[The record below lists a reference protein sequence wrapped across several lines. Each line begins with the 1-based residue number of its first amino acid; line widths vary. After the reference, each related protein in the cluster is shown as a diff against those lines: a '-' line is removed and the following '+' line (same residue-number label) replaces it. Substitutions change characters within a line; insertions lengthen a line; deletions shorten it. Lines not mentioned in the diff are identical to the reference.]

1 MNLLPYTPWL
11 VWAFPI
17 VSSLL
22 VPLIARFSKKAR
34 DYFAVAVCLIAVV
47 FAFSMVPD
55 VYFNTSEG
63 SSLTASW
70 IPSLSI
76 SAGVYIDPLSVLL
89 ACVVTF
95 FGLVITVYSLG
106 YMAGE
111 EGLTRYY
118 FFMLLFIGSMT
129 GLVMSDNFL
138 QMFIF
143 WEMVGLC
150 SYSLISFWYK
160 RPETVRS
167 ATKVFLMTRV
177 GDACFLAGIG
187 LLYVNLGS
195 FSFSY
200 ITANI
205 GNVPMP
211 YLTAVAFL
219 MLAGAVAKSAQ
230 LPLHTWLYSAMEA
243 PTSVSALLHSA
254 TMVKAGVYLI
264 ARLMLLFGSLTALIP
279 MWLPSILWIGTI
291 TAFIGATLA
300 LSTTD
305 IKGVA
310 AYSTISQIGFM
321 FAALGTASSA
331 PSAVW
336 FASLLHLVS
345 HALFQGLDFLLIGG
359 IVHATKTRDMR
370 LMGGLRKAM
379 PITFAFS
386 IIVLLARAGIPPFI
400 SFFSKELIFQSVL
413 SSGNLYAA
421 LILYVSTAIT
431 FAYTL
436 RVITLVY
443 LREKSDY
450 LKQIHLH
457 EAPKIMLF
465 SSGAIA
471 VFCVISVLFGNAISQ
486 FMQANVEIGLGEVL
500 NLSTLIFLFTLLIG
514 GFPAYLT
521 YYRKLALPEQIR
533 LLRGS
538 LNKVLENGYFFDAI
552 YEKSIPRGVLLFSSS
567 LKRAELTFFG
577 QLPYFIANS
586 IIRFSRVFY
595 EHVEKSFFNRLP
607 YLFANGVMSVAHGT
621 QKYLDI
627 LADEILYMATNKTLA
642 SASKIKK
649 VRSDSIEHY
658 VAAALIGFL
667 IILILIIVTMLR

>member
-533 LLRGS
+533 RLRGS

>member
-533 LLRGS
+533 RLRGS

-567 LKRAELTFFG
+567 LKRAELT
-577 QLPYFIANS
+577 
-586 IIRFSRVFY
+586 
-595 EHVEKSFFNRLP
+595 FFNRLP

-642 SASKIKK
+642 SASKIRK
-649 VRSDSIEHY
+649 VRSGSIEHY

>member
-1 MNLLPYTPWL
+1 
-11 VWAFPI
+11 
-17 VSSLL
+17 
-22 VPLIARFSKKAR
+22 
-34 DYFAVAVCLIAVV
+34 
-47 FAFSMVPD
+47 
-55 VYFNTSEG
+55 
-63 SSLTASW
+63 
-70 IPSLSI
+70 
-76 SAGVYIDPLSVLL
+76 
-89 ACVVTF
+89 
-95 FGLVITVYSLG
+95 
-106 YMAGE
+106 
-111 EGLTRYY
+111 
-118 FFMLLFIGSMT
+118 
-129 GLVMSDNFL
+129 
-138 QMFIF
+138 
-143 WEMVGLC
+143 GLC

-177 GDACFLAGIG
+177 GDACLLAGIG

-200 ITANI
+200 IITNI
-205 GNVPMP
+205 RNVPIS
-211 YLTAVAFL
+211 YLTAAAFL

-254 TMVKAGVYLI
+254 TMVKAGVYLV

-331 PSAVW
+331 PSAGW

-359 IVHATKTRDMR
+359 IIHATKTRDLR

-379 PITFAFS
+379 PITFAFGV
-386 IIVLLARAGIPPFI
+386 IVLLARAGIPPFI
-400 SFFSKELIFQSVL
+400 SFFSKELIFQSIL
-413 SSGNLYAA
+413 SSGNLYAT
-421 LILYVSTAIT
+421 LMLYVSTAIT

-436 RVITLVY
+436 RVVTLVY

-450 LKQIHLH
+450 LKQIHVH

-465 SSGAIA
+465 SSGILAVLCAISA
-471 VFCVISVLFGNAISQ
+471 LFGNGISQ
-486 FMQANVEIGLGEVL
+486 FMQANVEISLGEVL
-500 NLSTLIFLFTLLIG
+500 NLSTLIFLFTLLVG
-514 GFPAYLT
+514 GFPVYLT
-521 YYRKLALPEQIR
+521 YYRKLSLPRQIR
-533 LLRGS
+533 RLHGS
-538 LNKVLENGYFFDAI
+538 LNKVLENGYFFDAL
-552 YEKSIPRGVLLFSSS
+552 YEKVIPSGVLLFSFS
-567 LKRAELTFFG
+567 LKRVELTFFG
-577 QLPYFIANS
+577 QLPYFFAND
-586 IIRFSRVFY
+586 IIRFSRAFY
-595 EHVEKSFFNRLP
+595 EYVEKSFFNRLP
-607 YLFANGVMSVAHGT
+607 YLFANGVVSLAQST
-621 QKYLDI
+621 QKYLDV
-627 LADEILYMATNKTLA
+627 LADELLYMATNKTLT
-642 SASKIKK
+642 SASKIRK
-649 VRSDSIEHY
+649 VGSGSIEHY

>member
-1 MNLLPYTPWL
+1 MLPYTPWL

-533 LLRGS
+533 RLRGS

-642 SASKIKK
+642 SASKIRK
-649 VRSDSIEHY
+649 VRSGSIEHY

>member
-177 GDACFLAGIG
+177 GDACLLAGIG

-514 GFPAYLT
+514 GFPVYLT

-533 LLRGS
+533 RLRGS